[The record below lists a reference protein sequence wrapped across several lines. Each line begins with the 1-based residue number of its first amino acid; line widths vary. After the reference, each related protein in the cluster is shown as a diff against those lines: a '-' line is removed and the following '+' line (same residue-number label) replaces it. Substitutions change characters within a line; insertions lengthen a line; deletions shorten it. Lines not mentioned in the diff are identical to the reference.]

1 MYTVVLM
8 DNQIVE
14 WGEFSLSVLALVSL
28 VKKLFFTF
36 AMFICLVNV
45 WGEIV
50 YLNDAACL
58 SVDLSDLAAV

>member
-8 DNQIVE
+8 DSQIVE

-28 VKKLFFTF
+28 VKNVFFTF
-36 AMFICLVNV
+36 AMFIYLVNV

-50 YLNDAACL
+50 YSSDAACL
-58 SVDLSDLAAV
+58 SVDLSDLAAA